1 LIHFHISTVLFY
13 SKETPEGLILMADSI
28 PEEIIKDLQAVC
40 QLHEQAVCN
49 YEKCKEFS
57 ESLSGLLIRL
67 EDMRYYRMAD
77 RAMSILL
84 NCKPKE
90 ASHCEKANLV
100 GEMMKEIVKDAQN
113 AAGK

>member
-1 LIHFHISTVLFY
+1 MV
-13 SKETPEGLILMADSI
+13 KSI
-28 PEEIIKDLQAVC
+28 PREILEDLQSVC

-49 YEKCKEFS
+49 HDKCREFS
-57 ESLSGLLIRL
+57 ESLSGLLVKL
-67 EDMRYYRMAD
+67 EDLKFYRIAD
-77 RAMSILL
+77 RLMSILL

-100 GEMMKEIVKDAQN
+100 GEMMKEITKETQK

>member
-1 LIHFHISTVLFY
+1 MV
-13 SKETPEGLILMADSI
+13 ESI
-28 PEEIIKDLQAVC
+28 PREIVKDLQSVC

-49 YEKCKEFS
+49 HDKCREFS
-57 ESLSGLLIRL
+57 ESLSGLLVKL
-67 EDMRYYRMAD
+67 EDMKFYRIAD
-77 RAMSILL
+77 RLMSILL

-100 GEMMKEIVKDAQN
+100 GEMMKEITKETQK

>member
-1 LIHFHISTVLFY
+1 MVDI
-13 SKETPEGLILMADSI
+13 I
-28 PEEIIKDLQAVC
+28 PEEIVKDLQSVC
-40 QLHEQAVCN
+40 QLHQQAVCN

-57 ESLSGLLIRL
+57 ESLSGLLVRL
-67 EDMRYYRMAD
+67 EDMKYYRMAD

-100 GEMMKEIVKDAQN
+100 GEMMKEIVKEAQK
-113 AAGK
+113 AARR

>member
-1 LIHFHISTVLFY
+1 MV
-13 SKETPEGLILMADSI
+13 EANI
-28 PEEIIKDLQAVC
+28 PEEIIKDLQSVC

-49 YEKCKEFS
+49 HDKCREFS
-57 ESLSGLLIRL
+57 ESLSALLIRL
-67 EDMRYYRMAD
+67 EDLKLYRMAD
-77 RAMSILL
+77 RLMSILL

-100 GEMMKEIVKDAQN
+100 GEMIKEVTKEAQK

>member
-1 LIHFHISTVLFY
+1 MVDKNLPIDIINNLQSIS
-13 SKETPEGLILMADSI
+13 
-28 PEEIIKDLQAVC
+28 

-49 YEKCKEFS
+49 HDKCREFS
-57 ESLSGLLIRL
+57 DNLSEFLVRL
-67 EDMRYYRMAD
+67 EDMKFYRTAD
-77 RAMSILL
+77 RLMSVLL

-100 GEMMKEIVKDAQN
+100 GGMMKEIVKEAKK